1 MIGLLW
7 GLGLLFSY
15 LGQAW
20 SGTDSTEGF
29 IPMLSFFAVS
39 TLVGLV
45 LFPRTVGM
53 ALTPMFMASPV
64 AFIISLFRHNF
75 TYSLTILGIGLIA
88 GLAQFTIARIR
99 PDATY

>member
-1 MIGLLW
+1 MIGFIW

-20 SGTDSTEGF
+20 GGTDSTAGF
-29 IPMLSFFAVS
+29 IPMLGFFVIS

-53 ALTPMFMASPV
+53 ALTPMFIATPV
-64 AFIISLFRHNF
+64 AFIISLFNHSF
-75 TYSLTILGIGLIA
+75 VYSLTILAIGLMA
-88 GLAQFTIARIR
+88 GLAQFVIARIR

>member
-20 SGTDSTEGF
+20 GGTDSTEGF
-29 IPMLSFFAVS
+29 IPMLSFFAIS

-53 ALTPMFMASPV
+53 ALSPMFVATPF
-64 AFIISLFRHNF
+64 AFIVSLFRHSF
-75 TYSLTILGIGLIA
+75 GLIA
-88 GLAQFTIARIR
+88 GLAQFIIAKVR
-99 PDATY
+99 PDAT

>member
-1 MIGLLW
+1 MIGFIW
-7 GLGLLFSY
+7 GLGLFFSY

-20 SGTDSTEGF
+20 GGTNSTVGF
-29 IPMLSFFAVS
+29 ISILSFFAIS

-53 ALTPMFMASPV
+53 ALSPMFMATPV
-64 AFIISLFRHNF
+64 AFIISLFRHSF
-75 TYSLTILGIGLIA
+75 VYSLSILAIGLIA
-88 GLAQFTIARIR
+88 GLAQFVIARVR

>member
-1 MIGLLW
+1 MIGFIW

-20 SGTDSTEGF
+20 GGTDSTEGF
-29 IPMLSFFAVS
+29 IPMLGFFAIS

-53 ALTPMFMASPV
+53 ALTPMFIATPA
-64 AFIISLFRHNF
+64 AFIISLFTHSF
-75 TYSLTILGIGLIA
+75 IYSLTILAIGLMA
-88 GLAQFTIARIR
+88 GLAQFIIARIR

>member
-1 MIGLLW
+1 MIGFIW

-20 SGTDSTEGF
+20 GGNDSTEGF
-29 IPMLSFFAVS
+29 IPMLSFFVIS
-39 TLVGLV
+39 TVVGLV

-53 ALTPMFMASPV
+53 ALSPMFMATPI
-64 AFIISLFRHNF
+64 AFIISLFRHSF
-75 TYSLTILGIGLIA
+75 IYSLTILFIGLIA
-88 GLAQFTIARIR
+88 GLAQFTIARFR

>member
-15 LGQAW
+15 IGQAW
-20 SGTDSTEGF
+20 GGTDSTDGF
-29 IPMLSFFAVS
+29 VPMLSFFAIS

-53 ALTPMFMASPV
+53 ALSPMFMATPV
-64 AFIISLFRHNF
+64 AFVISLFRHSF
-75 TYSLTILGIGLIA
+75 TYSLTILAIGLIA

>member
-1 MIGLLW
+1 MIGFLW

-20 SGTDSTEGF
+20 GGTDSTQGF
-29 IPMLSFFAVS
+29 LPILSFFAIS
-39 TLVGLV
+39 TIIGLL

-53 ALTPMFMASPV
+53 ALTPMFIATPV
-64 AFIISLFRHNF
+64 AFIISLFRHSF
-75 TYSLTILGIGLIA
+75 VFALAILAIGLIA
-88 GLAQFTIARIR
+88 GLAQFTIARFR

>member
-20 SGTDSTEGF
+20 GGTDSTEGF
-29 IPMLSFFAVS
+29 IPMLSFFAIS

-53 ALTPMFMASPV
+53 ALSPMFMATPV
-64 AFIISLFRHNF
+64 AFIISLLRHSF
-75 TYSLTILGIGLIA
+75 VYSLTILAIGLIA
-88 GLAQFTIARIR
+88 GLAQFIIARVR

>member
-20 SGTDSTEGF
+20 GGSNSTEGF
-29 IPMLSFFAVS
+29 ISLIIFFAIS
-39 TLVGLV
+39 TVVGLV

-53 ALTPMFMASPV
+53 ALSPMFMATPI
-64 AFIISLFRHNF
+64 AFIISLFRHSF
-75 TYSLTILGIGLIA
+75 VYSLCILVVGLIA
-88 GLAQFTIARIR
+88 GLSQFIIARIR